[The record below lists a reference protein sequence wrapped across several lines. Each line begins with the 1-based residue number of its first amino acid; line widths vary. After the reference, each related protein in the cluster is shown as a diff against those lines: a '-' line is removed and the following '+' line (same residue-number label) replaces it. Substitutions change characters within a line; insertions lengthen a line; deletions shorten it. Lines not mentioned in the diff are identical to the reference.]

1 MCVLLKLALHWHS
14 VFWNSLIIIRKKKNI
29 PRQELIDFYFLVLGT
44 MEKKDKSSPKPSPNL
59 FDNAAASSLLGE

>member
-1 MCVLLKLALHWHS
+1 MFS
-14 VFWNSLIIIRKKKNI
+14 EIRKKKNI